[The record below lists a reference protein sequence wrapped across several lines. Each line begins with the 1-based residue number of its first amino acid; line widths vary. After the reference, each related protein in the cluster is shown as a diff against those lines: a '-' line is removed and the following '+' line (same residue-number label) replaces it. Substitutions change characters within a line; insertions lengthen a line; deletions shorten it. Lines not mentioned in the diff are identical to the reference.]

1 MIKNLRERTI
11 ELERN
16 RKAGYEKRIAVN
28 SFELFEIYYFK

>member
-1 MIKNLRERTI
+1 MIKNLHERSI

-16 RKAGYEKRIAVN
+16 QKEGYEKRRSLD